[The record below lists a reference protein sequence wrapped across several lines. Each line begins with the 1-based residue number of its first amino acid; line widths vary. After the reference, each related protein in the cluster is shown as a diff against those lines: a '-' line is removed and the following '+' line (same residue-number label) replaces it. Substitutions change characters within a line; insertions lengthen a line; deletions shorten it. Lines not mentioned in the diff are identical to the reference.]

1 MHIIGHWTSTKISSM
16 KKTAQHIVEGYLAM
30 HVFVEL
36 IDIDRD
42 ICMFTVHQVQM
53 WGLNSVEEL

>member
-1 MHIIGHWTSTKISSM
+1 M

-53 WGLNSVEEL
+53 